1 MVNNHI
7 LVSEL
12 EAAICREIERV
23 CGSLKLPGHRISLR
37 KIAPPRAWG
46 YTTALPQELAGLLLA
61 ERQAKLEAEKGKKS
75 AKKELKARTK
85 ELSAKLAKDL
95 AEAVS
100 LDAVRGVALAEA
112 EGGYLNF
119 YLDTATA
126 SRDIVGAILESGRD
140 FGRGE
145 PQNERVMVEFSQP
158 NTHKEFHVGHLRNV
172 VLGNALANL
181 FEFCG
186 FEVLRANYYGD
197 HGIHVAKA
205 LWGHLHSDLLAEAE
219 ALLGEPIPRSVYARV
234 ERLLASR
241 CDNARLEDI
250 RAAAEKGAAQILQ
263 QLDDSSSDVYGLWR
277 STRQEDLDVF
287 EGIYT
292 ELGVRFDLEFYESEV
307 EKLTPAIVDEL
318 LESGVAII
326 ETEGEYAGT
335 AAVDFSAHGEPGLGR
350 IVLRRSD
357 GTTLYQT
364 KELALAKVKF
374 DDYKVDRSLYVV
386 GSEQSL
392 YFQQVFAILKLWGFA
407 AAGKCRH
414 VSYEL
419 VQLAGG
425 KMSSR
430 EGTVVPYREF
440 IKKAKEL
447 ALSLAKERGI
457 SSTPEKVAGQV
468 ALGAVKYAF
477 LRVDTSKQILFDWE
491 LALSFDG
498 NAGPYLQ
505 YAFARSNKLL
515 ADFNPDAPRLAR
527 LSYAPQ
533 PAEVELC
540 RLLADFR
547 ECVSQALEML
557 APNVMA
563 NYLYELTRAFTDFYQ
578 SCPVLKA
585 EDDVR
590 FYRQSLVAG
599 FNTVLAIGAGLLG
612 MELPE
617 EM

>member
-1 MVNNHI
+1 M
-7 LVSEL
+7 
-12 EAAICREIERV
+12 
-23 CGSLKLPGHRISLR
+23 
-37 KIAPPRAWG
+37 
-46 YTTALPQELAGLLLA
+46 LLA
-61 ERQAKLEAEKGKKS
+61 EKQTQLEAKLGKKT
-75 AKKELKARTK
+75 AKKELRARTSG
-85 ELSAKLAKDL
+85 LSVQVAKDI

-100 LDAVRGVALAEA
+100 LDALQGVGSAEA

-119 YLDTATA
+119 YLDPAVA
-126 SRDIVGAILESGRD
+126 SREVIGAVLEKGGD

-145 PQNERVMVEFSQP
+145 PRDERVMVEFSQP
-158 NTHKEFHVGHLRNV
+158 NTHKDFHVGHLRNV

-181 FEFCG
+181 FEFG
-186 FEVLRANYYGD
+186 GYEVLRANYYGD

-205 LWGHLHSDLLAEAE
+205 LWGHLHPDLLTEAE
-219 ALLGEPIPRSVYARV
+219 ILLCEPALRSVYARV
-234 ERLLASR
+234 ERLLNTDSDNSR
-241 CDNARLEDI
+241 IPEI
-250 RAAAEKGAAQILQ
+250 RATAERETMQILQ
-263 QLDDSSSDVYGLWR
+263 QLGDSSSDIYALWQR
-277 STRQEDLDVF
+277 TRQEDLNVF
-287 EGIYT
+287 RGIYSD
-292 ELGVRFDLEFYESEV
+292 LGVRFDLEFYESEV
-307 EKLTPAIVDEL
+307 EKLTSAIVDEL
-318 LESGVAII
+318 LEAGIAVV

-335 AAVDFSAHGEPGLGR
+335 VAVDFSAYGDPELGR

-407 AAGKCRH
+407 AAEKCQH

-419 VQLAGG
+419 VQLASG

-430 EGTVVPYREF
+430 EGTVVPYRSF
-440 IKKAKEL
+440 IEEAKEL
-447 ALSLAKERGI
+447 ALSLARERGI
-457 SSTPEKVAGQV
+457 SSTPEAVACQV
-468 ALGAVKYAF
+468 AFGAVKYAF
-477 LRVDTSKQILFDWE
+477 LRVDTNKTILFDWE
-491 LALSFDG
+491 QALSFDG

-515 ADFNPDAPRLAR
+515 TGFAPDIQRLIG
-527 LSYAPQ
+527 LSYTPQ

-540 RLLADFR
+540 RSLADFR
-547 ECVSQALEML
+547 ECVSQALDTM
-557 APNVMA
+557 APNLIA
-563 NYLYELTRAFTDFYQ
+563 NYLYDLTRAFTDFYQ

-599 FNTVLAIGAGLLG
+599 FNTVLAIGANLLG

>member
-1 MVNNHI
+1 MNNHI
-7 LVSEL
+7 LMSDL
-12 EAAICREIERV
+12 QAAIRRETESACRRL
-23 CGSLKLPGHRISLR
+23 GLPSHPVSLR

-61 ERQAKLEAEKGKKS
+61 EEQARLESELGKKA
-75 AKKELKARTK
+75 AKKRLRARTG
-85 ELSAKLAKDL
+85 ELSVQVAQNLAD
-95 AEAVS
+95 AVS
-100 LDAVRGVALAEA
+100 LDALPGVAQAEA

-119 YLDTATA
+119 YLDAAVA
-126 SRDIVGAILESGRD
+126 SRDIISAVLERGRD

-158 NTHKEFHVGHLRNV
+158 NTHKDFHVGHLRNV

-181 FEFCG
+181 FEFGG

-205 LWGHLHSDLLAEAE
+205 LWGHLHPELLAEADT
-219 ALLGEPIPRSVYARV
+219 LLGGMASGSVYARV
-234 ERLLASR
+234 ERLLTSES
-241 CDNARLEDI
+241 DNPRLVEI
-250 RAAAEKGAAQILQ
+250 RAAAERETGQLLQ
-263 QLDDSSSDVYGLWR
+263 QLNDSSSDAYALWR
-277 STRQEDLDVF
+277 RTRQEDLDTF
-287 EGIYT
+287 RGIYS

-307 EKLTPAIVDEL
+307 EKLTTAIVDEL
-318 LESGVAII
+318 LEAGVAVV
-326 ETEGEYAGT
+326 EAEGEYAGT
-335 AAVDFSAHGEPGLGR
+335 VAVDFARHGAPELG
-350 IVLRRSD
+350 IMVLRRSD

-374 DDYKVDRSLYVV
+374 DEYKVDRSLYVV
-386 GSEQSL
+386 GSEQNL
-392 YFQQVFAILKLWGFA
+392 YFRQVFEILKLWGFA
-407 AAGKCRH
+407 AAEKCQH

-419 VQLAGG
+419 VQLASG

-430 EGTVVPYREF
+430 EGTVVAYRGF
-440 IKKAKEL
+440 IEEAKER
-447 ALSLAKERGI
+447 ALSLARERGI
-457 SSTPEKVAGQV
+457 SSTPEKVASQV

-477 LRVDTSKQILFDWE
+477 LRVDTNKTILFDWE
-491 LALSFDG
+491 QALSFDG

-505 YAFARSNKLL
+505 YAYARSNKLISG
-515 ADFNPDAPRLAR
+515 FKPDLPRLAQ
-527 LSYAPQ
+527 LSYTPQ
-533 PAEVELC
+533 QAEVELC
-540 RLLADFR
+540 RTLADFTD
-547 ECVSQALEML
+547 CTSQALDML
-557 APNVMA
+557 APNLIA
-563 NYLYELTRAFTDFYQ
+563 NYLYDLTRAFTDFYQ

-599 FNTVLAIGAGLLG
+599 FNTALAIGAGLLG